1 MMGVS
6 GMRKHRTQLMESDGM
21 AAGKSWLAAKVA
33 LAGLAMGAVMAVSGG
48 AFATQS
54 QPGKPDFSGMWLGS
68 EIGQGPATVNGHKST
83 SWPHPAPLTEAGKKA
98 LANFNI
104 KTDDPPERCLPWGF
118 PRDVVFNFYPMQL
131 FQTKK
136 ELLMLFEYEPI
147 PRRIY
152 LDGRDFPTDLPPQ
165 WFGYSIGHWDGD
177 TLVVETKNIRG
188 DNILTTSGLP
198 QSAKMHVTERF
209 TLLDGGKTLEVK
221 VKAVDPVY
229 YTKPLELTVYWGRS
243 NVEQHEFVCVEGLD
257 EQVNVPKSAQDDSIA
272 KDLK

>member
-1 MMGVS
+1 MQQIRHLKAGVV
-6 GMRKHRTQLMESDGM
+6 GMV
-21 AAGKSWLAAKVA
+21 LAAV
-33 LAGLAMGAVMAVSGG
+33 LASAGTAAA
-48 AFATQS
+48 AEKE
-54 QPGKPDFSGMWLGS
+54 KPDFTGMWLGS
-68 EIGQGPATVNGHKST
+68 EIGSGPATVNGHKST
-83 SWPHPAPLTEAGKKA
+83 SWPNPAPLTEAGKKA
-98 LANFNI
+98 LANYNV

-152 LDGRDFPTDLPPQ
+152 TDGRDFPTDLPPQ

-188 DNILTTSGLP
+188 DNVLTTDGLP
-198 QSAKMHVTERF
+198 QSGQMHVTERF

-229 YTKPLELTVYWGRS
+229 YTKPLELTVYWARS
-243 NVEQHEFVCVEGLD
+243 DVEQHEFVCVEGLG
-257 EQVNVPKSAQDDSIA
+257 EQINAPKDAQDDSA
-272 KDLK
+272 EE